1 VTPTGIACAATIGK
15 TKVNGGAKSSSGAA
29 SCLFKT
35 PTSAKGKKMLGSV
48 SFTAGGQSFTKRFSA
63 RLG

>member
-1 VTPTGIACAATIGK
+1 MKGASK
-15 TKVNGGAKSSSGAA
+15 TASGVA

-35 PTSAKGKKMLGSV
+35 PKSAKGKTLLGSV
-48 SFTAGGQSFTKRFSA
+48 SFAAGGTSFTKRFSA